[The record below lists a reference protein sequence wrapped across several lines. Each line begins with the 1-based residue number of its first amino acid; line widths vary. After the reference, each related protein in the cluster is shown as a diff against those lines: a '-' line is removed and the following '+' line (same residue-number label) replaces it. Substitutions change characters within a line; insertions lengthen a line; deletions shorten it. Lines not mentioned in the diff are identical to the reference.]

1 MPDIFDLIKKW
12 WKQIVSITT
21 LSVLIAG
28 AAVLFRPPLYMSVS
42 TALPASS
49 FASDKSRIFNENIE
63 ALYSTLGTP
72 DDLDI
77 ILGTASLDTVFAA
90 VVKKTDLISHYKMQQ
105 KGENA
110 EAKTVKLLKK
120 RCSVTKNEY
129 GNLKVKVWDTNK
141 EKAAVL
147 ANEIMKLLSEIH
159 QNLMSEGSKAALK
172 GLMEGRQKI
181 LNQVDTTTDL
191 AKKTTLVSRTQEY
204 EKLIGEYQLMIDSK
218 PPALI
223 IVEEAKPTTRPD
235 KPDITKTIAAA
246 GVLGFLFSLLT
257 ALVLHRRKNVTV

>member
-1 MPDIFDLIKKW
+1 MPDIFDLIKTW
-12 WKQIVSITT
+12 WKQILSLTI
-21 LSVLIAG
+21 LSVIVTISILLIKPA
-28 AAVLFRPPLYMSVS
+28 LYLSTA

-49 FASDKSRIFNENIE
+49 FASDKSRLFNENIE
-63 ALYSTLGTP
+63 ALYSALGTP

-90 VVKKTDLISHYKMQQ
+90 VAKKTDLVSHYKMQD

-110 EAKTVKLLKK
+110 DAKTVKLLKK
-120 RCSVTKNEY
+120 RSSVTKNEY

-147 ANEIMKLLSEIH
+147 ANEIMKMLSDIH
-159 QNLMSEGSKAALK
+159 QNLMSEGNKAALQ
-172 GLMEGRQKI
+172 GLINGKQKI
-181 LNQVDTTTDL
+181 WVQADTTADVI
-191 AKKTTLVSRTQEY
+191 KKAALLSRTQEY

-223 IVEEAKPTTRPD
+223 IVEEAKPSGKPD
-235 KPDITKTIAAA
+235 KPDIVFSIVAA
-246 GVLGFLFSLLT
+246 GILGFLFSLLA
-257 ALVLHRRKNVTV
+257 ALILHSRKRIAG